1 MVYWATGGFAI
12 YNYTTGS
19 SLIAFGLS
27 GKQALAAGIFSPIL
41 LAALCVLCGWVG
53 GSHHVTYTVASRMSW
68 GMRGTYFAVFIRV
81 MPGLVW
87 DGIEAFWG
95 GQAVSTCIGAMSL
108 SWADWDYPLADGT
121 LQLKDLIGSEFCLI
135 FKFGKGAEADQTA
148 CSYHLLHCM

>member
-1 MVYWATGGFAI
+1 
-12 YNYTTGS
+12 
-19 SLIAFGLS
+19 
-27 GKQALAAGIFSPIL
+27 
-41 LAALCVLCGWVG
+41 
-53 GSHHVTYTVASRMSW
+53 MSW

-121 LQLKDLIGSEFCLI
+121 LQLKDLIGCEFCLI